1 MASALAAPERTR
13 TTDASRAGSRRLD
26 LDVVRGCAILLA
38 LGWHFSKHPSG
49 NRFLDL
55 LQWPGRTFGWAG
67 VDLFFVLSGFLV
79 GQLVLREHQRT
90 GRFDGRRFTVRRA
103 LKLWPVLYVFL
114 AVQVLAGPYPVDTYL
129 WQTALHLQNYAGTSL
144 GHLWSLAV
152 EEHFYLVLAVLFPLV
167 TRRRFAPR
175 VLAGVLAAVL
185 VAALA
190 VRFAGDAAGV
200 SDVRLQWRT
209 HFRADALAAGVLL
222 ATVAV
227 HRPVTFERLLRYRW
241 LWAVLTVL
249 GGVWLAHVGKS
260 EPLGRTLGYTV
271 AYLTAAAFLL
281 TLYGATWVPR
291 ARLMTGPMAA
301 LGRYSY
307 GIYIWHIAA
316 AQSVLGLFPGAA
328 YDSGTPVVQAVK
340 YGSAVAI
347 GVLATVLVERP
358 VLRLRE
364 RFLSDRRTPADAF
377 RTQAVTAARSGQPPG
392 SARDGVRVVD
402 PDGPAL
408 DGEVRF
414 VGRDAQRA
422 PRVSRRVPRLVRGRS
437 GLEPRS
443 RALRPRTRAR
453 RTPGTT
459 ARVSTWCGSCW
470 CRVLVTV
477 GGGSGRWSTGCATR
491 GMLRRP

>member
-1 MASALAAPERTR
+1 MPSATDGLATR
-13 TTDASRAGSRRLD
+13 RQSEGRGTPARRLD
-26 LDVVRGCAILLA
+26 LDVVRGVAILLA
-38 LGWHFSKHPSG
+38 LGWHFSQKPSG
-49 NRFLDL
+49 NVVLDA

-90 GRFDGRRFTVRRA
+90 GRFDDRRFTVRRA
-103 LKLWPVLYVFL
+103 LKLWPVLSVFL
-114 AVQVLAGPYPVDTYL
+114 AVQVLAGPYPVATYL

-175 VLAGVLAAVL
+175 VLAGALAAVL

-328 YDSGTPVVQAVK
+328 YDSGTPVVQAIK
-340 YGSAVAI
+340 YGSAVGI
-347 GVLATVLVERP
+347 GVLAPVLVERP

-364 RFLSDRRTPADAF
+364 RFLPDRRTPADAF
-377 RTQAVTAARSGQPPG
+377 RTQAVTA
-392 SARDGVRVVD
+392 
-402 PDGPAL
+402 
-408 DGEVRF
+408 
-414 VGRDAQRA
+414 
-422 PRVSRRVPRLVRGRS
+422 
-437 GLEPRS
+437 EPI
-443 RALRPRTRAR
+443 RTA
-453 RTPGTT
+453 
-459 ARVSTWCGSCW
+459 
-470 CRVLVTV
+470 
-477 GGGSGRWSTGCATR
+477 TG
-491 GMLRRP
+491 